1 MASINLIDSFQEF
14 KEAEN
19 IDRPTLMKV
28 LEDVFKTLLRKK
40 HGTDEAFDV
49 IVNDQTGDLEIFH
62 RREIVEDG
70 TVEDPLAQIA
80 LSDAILIEPD
90 YAVGEE
96 VYQPVDVYDFGRRAV
111 LAAKQTLAARIG
123 DLKKATLMA
132 KYENRIGEIITGE
145 VYQIWKK
152 EALLL
157 DDEDNEMLLPKTE
170 QIPAAGEFFKKGE
183 HVRAVIKAVEMRNN
197 NPVIILSRTAPE
209 FLAKLME
216 LEVPEI
222 MDGLITVKK
231 AVRRPGERSKVAV
244 ESFDDRVD
252 PVGACVGMK
261 GSRIHG
267 IVRELRNENI
277 DIINWTANTEL
288 LITRSLTP
296 SRVNRMEINTE
307 TMHAR
312 VWMEPDQVSL
322 AIGKKGVNIE
332 LAQDLTGYRIDVYR
346 DVVANATSGEYDIDL
361 YEFSDEIEEWI
372 IDEFRK
378 IGCDTALAVLEMS
391 VDDLVRRTDLERE
404 TIEDVQGILRAEFA
418 GEEDGKEEKGDDTE
432 KATSEATETAV
443 PPAVK
448 EAVEAAGEAVPEVSE
463 DAPEADVAGEETAT
477 ASGETPATEEA
488 ADETTE
494 APKA

>member
-40 HGTDEAFDV
+40 HGSDDNFDV

-70 TVEDPLAQIA
+70 EVEDPLAQIEY
-80 LSDAILIEPD
+80 SEAIKIEPD
-90 YAVGEE
+90 YSVGEE
-96 VYQPVDVYDFGRRAV
+96 LYQPVDVFDFGRRAV

-123 DLKKATLMA
+123 DLKKATLLK
-132 KYENRIGEIITGE
+132 KYEDRIGEIITGE

-157 DDEDNEMLLPKTE
+157 DDEGNELILPKTE
-170 QIPAAGEFFKKGE
+170 QIPAQGEFFKKGE
-183 HVRAVIKAVEMRNN
+183 HVRAVIKSVEMRNN

-222 MDGLITVKK
+222 MDGLIAVKRS
-231 AVRRPGERSKVAV
+231 VRRPGERAKVAV

-277 DIINWTANTEL
+277 DIINWTANTQL
-288 LITRSLTP
+288 LIQRSLTP
-296 SRVNRMEINTE
+296 SKINRMEVNVE
-307 TMHAR
+307 KKSAR

-322 AIGKKGVNIE
+322 AIGKKGVNID
-332 LAQDLTGYRIDVYR
+332 LAQELTGYRIDVYR

-361 YEFSDEIEEWI
+361 AEFTDEIEEWI

-378 IGCDTALAVLEMS
+378 IGCDTALSVLEMS
-391 VDDLVRRTDLERE
+391 VEDLVRRTDLERE
-404 TIEDVQGILRAEFA
+404 TIEDVQKILRAEFE
-418 GEEDGKEEKGDDTE
+418 GGG
-432 KATSEATETAV
+432 
-443 PPAVK
+443 
-448 EAVEAAGEAVPEVSE
+448 EAAAEESKPE
-463 DAPEADVAGEETAT
+463 
-477 ASGETPATEEA
+477 
-488 ADETTE
+488 
-494 APKA
+494 